1 MQRRKARGR
10 RSQLRSPH
18 GFSEMDG
25 DVFAAANTRP
35 HRTKAKQY
43 CCSTP
48 SKCQGAERKGG
59 AARNVGLRAPFSL
72 RAEPS
77 LLNERKYHE
86 FSFGLGIDR
95 SSYVWHPCFNAQHL
109 KGHLPNIGRLSR
121 CQRKIVCWMKK
132 SQSVYV
138 HVSKIRQHT
147 ASSYIRMKNPHE
159 RVALSYTFSRCIG
172 R

>member
-25 DVFAAANTRP
+25 DVFAARLTLARIARKRNSIVIQPRRSAKVQRGKGAQRETLVSGHLSAFAPNLVCLMNENT
-35 HRTKAKQY
+35 T
-43 CCSTP
+43 
-48 SKCQGAERKGG
+48 
-59 AARNVGLRAPFSL
+59 
-72 RAEPS
+72 
-77 LLNERKYHE
+77 
-86 FSFGLGIDR
+86 SFLWAGYR
-95 SSYVWHPCFNAQHL
+95 SSHAWHPCFNAQHL

-138 HVSKIRQHT
+138 HVSKIRQYT
-147 ASSYIRMKNPHE
+147 ASSCIRMKNPHK
-159 RVALSYTFSRCIG
+159 RVA
-172 R
+172 